1 MININKNDIV
11 VVDLKDA
18 IGSEQGKERYAI
30 VVQNE
35 KGNFYSGTTII
46 IPFTHVLK
54 GVHLPTHTIVE
65 RTEENG
71 LKVNSMLL
79 AEQIRVVSKLRIKY
93 KVGHISDQKVLNR
106 IKRAREANFEE

>member
-1 MININKNDIV
+1 MVGVSKNDIV

-35 KGNFYSGTTII
+35 KGNFYSNTTII

-54 GVHLPTHTIVE
+54 SAHLPTHLIVE
-65 RTEENG
+65 KTKENG

-79 AEQIRVVSKLRIKY
+79 AEQIRVVSKLRIKC
-93 KVGHISDQKVLNR
+93 KVGHISDKNVLNQ